1 MKNIQNMDI
10 KRTANMGL
18 LSEHMDRIRKLFF
31 YLLLGLY
38 AGQIYADQHN
48 KDAASNNDE
57 IVSYPS
63 EFFQRYQPNTALD
76 MVNVL
81 PGFQVDEGEDK
92 RGFGGAT
99 GNILINDRRPSA
111 KQDLISTILNRI
123 PAANVESIEV
133 IRGQVRGIDLGG
145 YAIVA
150 NVNLIEGS
158 RASVQWN
165 MFVEKN
171 LQPMPLGPGGN
182 VSLSDRWQEVDYN
195 LGFETRRIIF
205 GDEGSDELLDTVRTL
220 TERRTD
226 DALNKGWEFYLS
238 LNAATEINE
247 TLLQTN
253 MKIGDFSTDSE
264 LISNRVPQDA
274 ALDPRDEIFLDG
286 LGMRQFEL
294 GMDAERNLTDTLNGK
309 AIVLF
314 TRQRDREISTQRTF
328 DVFGSQTAVR
338 SADSKNISKE
348 MIGRVEID
356 WTGIEDHTL
365 QVNLEGAFNTLDGEL
380 EQIEDMG
387 AGLVSV
393 PVPGANTRVEET
405 RGDFVVKDNWNIGH
419 LELVYGVG
427 VEVSTIT
434 QTGDAELKRTF
445 TFIKPDVLMTYSP
458 TQQQQYRLRVARE
471 VSQLNFGDFISST
484 VFEDDDLALGNPD
497 LKPEATWTTELTHE
511 RRFGEFTVFTVRAFH
526 DWISDVEDLLPLSDT
541 FESPGNIGSGRRWGM
556 EFEGTLPLDWAAF
569 AGARLD
575 IKARWQ
581 DSTVTDPVTGNK
593 RVLSSRQEFNIPSE
607 FSYLRNENKFA
618 LALDFRQDFE
628 VSRVAWG
635 WSLQTRSRR
644 PLYKVNEFEAL
655 NESAEVNTFIETTR
669 WFGIKVRFEV
679 NRLFDVIETR
689 DRTLYTGRRSLSPID
704 GFIERRRDGGRE
716 LVLRLSG
723 TY

>member
-1 MKNIQNMDI
+1 MLNIVNMKIKALMDKRLFVENIEVCKNI
-10 KRTANMGL
+10 L
-18 LSEHMDRIRKLFF
+18 L
-31 YLLLGLY
+31 YVLLGISSCQLY
-38 AGQIYADQHN
+38 ANEHN
-48 KDAASNNDE
+48 QDATSENDG
-57 IVSYPS
+57 IVSYPAS
-63 EFFQRYQPNTALD
+63 FFQRYQPNTALD

-81 PGFQVDEGEDK
+81 PGFQIDEGEDK

-123 PAANVESIEV
+123 PASNIESIEV

-145 YAIVA
+145 YSIVA
-150 NVNLIEGS
+150 NVNLLEGS
-158 RASVQWN
+158 EASVRWN
-165 MFVEKN
+165 LFVEKN
-171 LQPMPLGPGGN
+171 LQPMPLGPGGS

-205 GDEGSDELLDTVRTL
+205 GDEGSDELLDTARTL

-264 LISNRVPQDA
+264 LISNRVPQA
-274 ALDPRDEIFLDG
+274 PALDPRDEVFLDG

-294 GMDAERNLTDTLNGK
+294 GIDAERNLTDTLNGK

-328 DVFGSQTAVR
+328 DVLGAQTAVR

-356 WTGIEDHTL
+356 WTGIEDHTI
-365 QVNLEGAFNTLDGEL
+365 QVNLEGAFNTLDGVL
-380 EQIEDMG
+380 EQVEDMG
-387 AGLVSV
+387 GGLVSV

-405 RGDFVVKDNWNIGH
+405 RGDFVVKDNWNIGL

-434 QTGDAELKRTF
+434 QTGDTELKRTF

-511 RRFGEFTVFTVRAFH
+511 RRFGEFTVVTVRAFH

-541 FESPGNIGSGRRWGM
+541 FEAPGNIGNGRRWGM
-556 EFEGTLPLDWAAF
+556 EFEGTFPLDWIALT
-569 AGARLD
+569 GARLD
-575 IKARWQ
+575 VKARWQ
-581 DSTVTDPVTGNK
+581 DSTVTDPVTGDK

-644 PLYKVNEFEAL
+644 PLFKVNEFEAL

-669 WFGIKVRFEV
+669 WLGIKVRFEV
-679 NRLFDVIETR
+679 NRLFDVIDTR
-689 DRTLYTGRRSLSPID
+689 DRTLFTGRREQSPID
-704 GFIERRRDGGRE
+704 GFIQRRRDGGRE

-723 TY
+723 TF

>member
-1 MKNIQNMDI
+1 MLNIVNMKIKALMDKRLFVENIEVCKNI
-10 KRTANMGL
+10 L
-18 LSEHMDRIRKLFF
+18 L
-31 YLLLGLY
+31 YVLLGISSCQLY
-38 AGQIYADQHN
+38 ANEHN
-48 KDAASNNDE
+48 QDATSENDG
-57 IVSYPS
+57 IVSYPAS
-63 EFFQRYQPNTALD
+63 FFQRYQPNTALD

-81 PGFQVDEGEDK
+81 PGFQIDEGEDK

-123 PAANVESIEV
+123 PASNIESIEV

-145 YAIVA
+145 YSIVA
-150 NVNLIEGS
+150 NVNLLEGS
-158 RASVQWN
+158 EASVRWN
-165 MFVEKN
+165 LFVEKN
-171 LQPMPLGPGGN
+171 LQPMPLGPGGS

-205 GDEGSDELLDTVRTL
+205 GDEGSDELLDTARTL

-264 LISNRVPQDA
+264 LISNRVPQA
-274 ALDPRDEIFLDG
+274 PALDPRDEIFLDG

-294 GMDAERNLTDTLNGK
+294 GIDAERNLTDTLNGK

-314 TRQRDREISTQRTF
+314 TRQRDREVSTQRTF
-328 DVFGSQTAVR
+328 DILGEQTAVR

-356 WTGIEDHTL
+356 WTGIEDHTI
-365 QVNLEGAFNTLDGEL
+365 QVNLEGAFNTLDGVL
-380 EQIEDMG
+380 EQVEDMG
-387 AGLVSV
+387 GGLVSV

-405 RGDFVVKDNWNIGH
+405 RGDFVVKDNWNIGL

-434 QTGDAELKRTF
+434 QTGDTELKRTF

-511 RRFGEFTVFTVRAFH
+511 RRFGEFTVVTVRAFH

-541 FESPGNIGSGRRWGM
+541 FEAPGNIGNGRRWGM
-556 EFEGTLPLDWAAF
+556 EFEGTFPLDWIALT
-569 AGARLD
+569 GARLD
-575 IKARWQ
+575 VKARWQ
-581 DSTVTDPVTGNK
+581 DSTVTDPVTGDK
-593 RVLSSRQEFNIPSE
+593 RVLSSKQEFNIPSE

-644 PLYKVNEFEAL
+644 PLFKVNEFEAL

-669 WFGIKVRFEV
+669 WLGIKVRFEV
-679 NRLFDVIETR
+679 NRLFDVIDTR
-689 DRTLYTGRRSLSPID
+689 DRTLFTGRREQSPID
-704 GFIERRRDGGRE
+704 GFIQRRRDGGRE
-716 LVLRLSG
+716 LVMRLSG
-723 TY
+723 TF

>member
-1 MKNIQNMDI
+1 MKNTTKTNFCKKHIDMHI
-10 KRTANMGL
+10 AV
-18 LSEHMDRIRKLFF
+18 LFF
-31 YLLLGLY
+31 LILSIYTCQL
-38 AGQIYADQHN
+38 YADQHN
-48 KDAASNNDE
+48 QDVTSNNDE
-57 IVSYPS
+57 IVSYPAS
-63 EFFQRYQPNTALD
+63 FFQRYQPNTALD
-76 MVNVL
+76 MVNAL
-81 PGFQVDEGEDK
+81 PGFQIDEGEDK

-123 PAANVESIEV
+123 PANNVQSIEV

-145 YAIVA
+145 YSIVA
-150 NVNLIEGS
+150 NVNLLEDS
-158 RASVQWN
+158 EASVRWN
-165 MFVEKN
+165 LFAEKN
-171 LQPMPLGPGGN
+171 LQPMPLGPGGS

-205 GDEGSDELLDTVRTL
+205 GDEGSDELLDTARTL

-253 MKIGDFSTDSE
+253 MKIGDFSTNSE
-264 LISNRVPQDA
+264 LISNRVPQAPD
-274 ALDPRDEIFLDG
+274 LDSRDEIFLDG

-294 GMDAERNLTDTLNGK
+294 GIDAERNLTDTLNGK
-309 AIVLF
+309 VIVLF
-314 TRQRDREISTQRTF
+314 TRQRDREVSTQRTF
-328 DVFGSQTAVR
+328 DIFGAQTAVR

-348 MIGRVEID
+348 MIGRVEMD
-356 WTGIEDHTL
+356 WTGIEDHTI
-365 QVNLEGAFNTLDGEL
+365 QVNLERAFNSLDGEL

-387 AGLVSV
+387 GGLVNV
-393 PVPGANTRVEET
+393 PVPGANTRVEEV
-405 RGDFVVKDNWNIGH
+405 RGDFVIKDNWNVGH

-427 VEVSTIT
+427 VEVSSIT
-434 QTGDAELKRTF
+434 QTGDAELERTF

-497 LKPEATWTTELTHE
+497 LKPEATWTSELTHE
-511 RRFGEFTVFTVRAFH
+511 RRFGEFTVMTIRAFH

-541 FESPGNIGSGRRWGM
+541 FEAPGNIGSGRRWGM
-556 EFEGTLPLDWAAF
+556 EFEGTLPLDWVALT
-569 AGARLD
+569 GARLD

-593 RVLSSRQEFNIPSE
+593 RILSSKNEFGVPSD

-628 VSRVAWG
+628 VAKVAWG
-635 WSLQTRSRR
+635 WSLKTRTHR
-644 PLYKVNEFEAL
+644 PFYRVNEFEAL
-655 NESAEVNTFIETTR
+655 NEGAEVNTFIETTR
-669 WFGIKVRFEV
+669 WLGIKVRFEV

-704 GFIERRRDGGRE
+704 GFIERSRDGGRE

-723 TY
+723 TF